1 MKQVLFQEVGVV
13 QWPERLMTIDAET
26 RFSWRLL
33 GRAPTTDTELLS
45 VYAALLA
52 HGTALEAASVA
63 LMIPDLSETAIAE
76 TMRLR
81 EDDAALREA
90 NAVVLEF
97 LYRHAVVK
105 VWGEGTFASADAMS
119 LDASRHLWN
128 ARVDPRRRTYGIGIY
143 SHVLD
148 QWGIMDDQPLV

>member
-1 MKQVLFQEVGVV
+1 MEHYL
-13 QWPERLMTIDAET
+13 DSET

-45 VYAALLA
+45 IYAALLA
-52 HGTALEAASVA
+52 HGTELDAASVA
-63 LMIPDLSETAIAE
+63 LMIPDLSATAIAE
-76 TMRLR
+76 AMRLL
-81 EDDAALREA
+81 EDEAALREA

-97 LYRHAVVK
+97 LPRHAVVK

-119 LDASRHLWN
+119 LEASRHLWN
-128 ARVDPRRRTYGIGIY
+128 ARVDPRRRTYAIGLY

-148 QWGIMDDQPLV
+148 QWGIIDDQPWV